1 VSNALDQLWITG
13 FIRPILQ
20 PESSK
25 NPDHVAVGETVI
37 QLGDEKYWLY
47 AAGDIDTNELR
58 YTTTEP
64 TTNTVLRRF
73 LANSARNTTEMM
85 LCFSLMARVRYK
97 LRITKRALISD
108 VKHGNRNG
116 SKRVICNMKF

>member
-1 VSNALDQLWITG
+1 MSNALDQLWITG

-25 NPDHVAVGETVI
+25 NPDHVAVDETVI

-58 YTTTEP
+58 YTTTER
-64 TTNTVLRRF
+64 TTNTVLAQTFLSELSKKYDGNDAVFLIDGSRSLQAAYYQASTNFRRETWKSEW
-73 LANSARNTTEMM
+73 L
-85 LCFSLMARVRYK
+85 
-97 LRITKRALISD
+97 
-108 VKHGNRNG
+108 
-116 SKRVICNMKF
+116 